1 MKQAI
6 GYVRVS
12 TEEQARGG
20 VSLAAQEKSIRTYC
34 ELRGFDLVDLVVDA
48 GVSAGKRLATRPGGS
63 TVANMAR
70 RGKVDAVVSYKLDL
84 LFRNAADCLD
94 QTAAWDKANVSL
106 HLIDMGGQAVDTS
119 TAMGRFFLTVM
130 AGAAEMER
138 GLVSERTIVAMA
150 HKRDRGERISG
161 QAPFG
166 YTFDGD
172 DLIENLEEQ
181 AVLLDLHQLRRDGMS
196 FQKIA
201 DELARRGVMT
211 RTGRPYTSQGIGH
224 LYRTAK
230 QAND

>member
-1 MKQAI
+1 MRQAI

-34 ELRGFDLVDLVVDA
+34 ELRGFDLVELVIDA
-48 GVSAGKRLATRPGGS
+48 GVSAWKRLDVRPGGS

-70 RGKVDAVVSYKLDL
+70 RGKVDAVVSYKLDR
-84 LFRNAADCLD
+84 LFRNAADCLE

-119 TAMGRFFLTVM
+119 SAMGRFFLTVM

-138 GLVSERTIVAMA
+138 ALVSERTTAAMA
-150 HKRDRGERISG
+150 HKRDLGERISG

-166 YTFDGD
+166 YTFKNGH
-172 DLIENLEEQ
+172 LAESLEEQ
-181 AVLLDLHQLRRDGMS
+181 MVLKDLHRLRRNGLS
-196 FQKIA
+196 FQQIA
-201 DELARRGVMT
+201 DKLARRGVMT
-211 RTGRPYTSQGIGH
+211 RTGRPYSSQGIGH
-224 LYRTAK
+224 LYRTAHL
-230 QAND
+230 AHD